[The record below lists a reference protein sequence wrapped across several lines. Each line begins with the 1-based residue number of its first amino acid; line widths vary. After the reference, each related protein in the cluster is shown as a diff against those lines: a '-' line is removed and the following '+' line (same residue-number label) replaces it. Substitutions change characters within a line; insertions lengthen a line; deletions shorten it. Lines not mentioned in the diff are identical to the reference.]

1 MEDGKKRQLGLVC
14 KVRLFKKQKKRKYYN
29 KEKNKYLKK
38 EPEDTLLL
46 NMYN

>member
-1 MEDGKKRQLGLVC
+1 MEDRKKRQLGLVR
-14 KVRLFKKQKKRKYYN
+14 KVRLFKKQKRKYYN
-29 KEKNKYLKK
+29 KEKNKYLKE